1 MCEQYLPLIIDQ
13 VSSLCLSD
21 SEETPQLPELL
32 IHYGLTIDEFTHL
45 RSLLIQKIDSSN
57 TIFNITSD
65 CFYLPYLTHLKIIE
79 CHVANDKNSHQIINN
94 IWRLPR
100 LKHCTLDVIF
110 EDGLTFA
117 ELPIISTSIEYL
129 LIKNV
134 IFSSIG
140 LTHLLNSTSY
150 LQHLC
155 IQFGQSSNA
164 ELDTRHII
172 PSIISLKLNFDG
184 SLAALTNILQS
195 MPNLQY
201 FTLETSAINLNGNQW
216 KEILNDYI
224 PKIKIFRFLM
234 KVLSIEHNNMEEQLD
249 DLLKTFQTSFWLQDH
264 QWFVRCDWPQHTKK
278 VFIVYTL
285 PYCFGNSCG
294 VYSNRWSKSTC
305 PNAHD
310 YNSYNRVTNVLYKGP
325 IDNSSLYRRCY
336 PGIHR
341 LTLRLPFDNNFW
353 TIIPTLDHLTSL
365 EVIETR
371 ENSQSELQL
380 KNLLNRAPRLEFLC
394 IDVTLFLLLTQLNI
408 THSSLRR
415 LHLKHYRAKMNRYM
429 NATQCS
435 ILADSL
441 IGRQCEV
448 LRIRVENRAIV
459 LDLVRT
465 MHNLRALN
473 CECQDDIWNNN
484 SLLFSKDE
492 LIEWFRRVLPEKCS
506 IRRQE
511 PRLIQ
516 MWINR

>member
-110 EDGLTFA
+110 EGGLTFA

-184 SLAALTNILQS
+184 SLAALTNILQ
-195 MPNLQY
+195 
-201 FTLETSAINLNGNQW
+201 
-216 KEILNDYI
+216 
-224 PKIKIFRFLM
+224 
-234 KVLSIEHNNMEEQLD
+234 
-249 DLLKTFQTSFWLQDH
+249 
-264 QWFVRCDWPQHTKK
+264 
-278 VFIVYTL
+278 
-285 PYCFGNSCG
+285 
-294 VYSNRWSKSTC
+294 
-305 PNAHD
+305 
-310 YNSYNRVTNVLYKGP
+310 
-325 IDNSSLYRRCY
+325 
-336 PGIHR
+336 
-341 LTLRLPFDNNFW
+341 
-353 TIIPTLDHLTSL
+353 
-365 EVIETR
+365 
-371 ENSQSELQL
+371 
-380 KNLLNRAPRLEFLC
+380 
-394 IDVTLFLLLTQLNI
+394 
-408 THSSLRR
+408 
-415 LHLKHYRAKMNRYM
+415 
-429 NATQCS
+429 
-435 ILADSL
+435 
-441 IGRQCEV
+441 
-448 LRIRVENRAIV
+448 
-459 LDLVRT
+459 
-465 MHNLRALN
+465 
-473 CECQDDIWNNN
+473 
-484 SLLFSKDE
+484 
-492 LIEWFRRVLPEKCS
+492 
-506 IRRQE
+506 
-511 PRLIQ
+511 
-516 MWINR
+516 